1 MAKEIE
7 EYFVKRLQTYL
18 LEYLQDFSQNNM
30 AKFSLGI
37 SSNIVLKNLQI
48 KKQALL
54 NFSFPMYIIDGKIS
68 QITINMPLNYKAQ
81 QPEMIVEGIDLQV
94 CTIQEANLFVSNK
107 DQQSQQGVENLKQH
121 KLKIWEE
128 QMAKYFEQLSPPNW
142 IQKIVDGIYNNMS
155 VQVKSFY
162 LRFYNYSIF
171 GCETQLKIRADIYIK
186 ATDKQFQQKFNGDV
200 NTIYKLIE
208 IKKLGIMYVKAS
220 KRKEEQQ
227 LLSPIDISIK
237 LIINKNQD
245 EQGKPF
251 QNLTINIDT
260 PVIFQLNKESKNYLL
275 KLNEVLQNLEIVQ
288 DNFHFRPKCEVK
300 NNYGEWWK
308 YLINAV
314 MQNQKNHKLDLGY
327 SSRRLVLMKRYIELY
342 KRKQTIILVPWLTCW
357 TIQDETKFK
366 KCEEQ
371 MSLKD
376 LLKYREWA
384 FQEIRIEAKRYYN
397 SSKEGQNK
405 QNAKPM
411 LELWTNTINDQFV
424 LKEQKKRDDDVPI
437 ELEDDEKIN
446 LYEILERDKTQVLSS
461 YLKGQNND
469 PDQIKT
475 QIYLSVHSI
484 FLIILECRPANVA
497 QYCPKNTK
505 IFSFCQCKK
514 CIQLIKKPQ
523 MDKQKTSSFNQNN
536 SISEVV
542 KQTQRQNDD
551 GSFHT
556 AKEIDSFYEEIED
569 LQKDDF
575 QFSQDLSQDQR
586 NNNSQLKQNFDFNR
600 TNKLILIVSLI
611 GIKVP
616 VSIYQNGRL
625 KTNENENSTIVIG
638 EIKILASGMVPKL
651 MEFQNKYNEN
661 TESQSPLFKK
671 KDNPQKQKGD
681 DNFDQKQFSYSRVR
695 VSEFVNDV
703 FEVSVT
709 KDQSFFQ
716 GSDICFETFCEFLSQ
731 NQMNNVSCFLI
742 DYEND
747 KHGFQDFG
755 TEQFKNYDKYF
766 VVNDKEEKDEVDES
780 MLLHVIKQQKNENKW
795 AFLKQAAL
803 QIYDRSSQYEND
815 NQWIGCLNKQKFL
828 EEVHT
833 KLIDIIKKSLF
844 APFLEE
850 FGDKVIPLCI
860 INLKDKLTFPADSK
874 SYNLSISLY
883 LEGDQSDYKISP
895 QNEKR
900 KKVSSQQTLDEQS
913 NEQISIILQKFSI
926 FISSKSLSSLL
937 DFSQSM
943 DKTSLSQGQ
952 LYVTQDHKLLECI
965 LKSKP
970 LGQEN
975 TKPPGMKFS
984 IQFVDKLKIRIVS
997 DQISNIIKTELKF
1010 QIKNFRYST
1019 VKIDDLFQNIVN
1031 KSGQTLLTIEQFKI
1045 AHKYFSQDYKNKN
1058 EELRNYEKEQ
1068 QTDDKK
1074 SGLSSGKF
1082 PFSKQTSQ
1090 QQSQSADQKSQQ
1102 KGQKNQQQQPK
1113 SRDPMFHIKGI
1124 KQTILK
1130 TQIVALKFQANIE
1143 NHALLTDSKLYV
1155 QIPFLN
1161 LRINDSCIS
1170 FIELLL
1176 ILKNNIKVKQ
1186 TPQQKHKIGQDS
1198 LLKAEL
1204 DTLFHDHKEQSSDC
1218 KHCILKYRKTVEL
1231 TNILFGVIS
1240 EITKS
1245 ADVPCWFHILHNEC
1259 QKLGN
1264 SSNLSVRHKKEQG
1277 IKITFQSTQKASN
1290 HGQYKSIL
1298 AFPILVI
1305 TRDIGYFKDNIMIH
1319 CSASKFKES
1328 GISTS
1333 KSRFDQEN
1341 EINQF
1346 EKQNQKDI
1354 SSQKGQSAQKKEAN
1368 QASTQEK
1375 QMKETNYVL
1384 VQPALKVK
1392 EPLLFWQ
1399 KLDDKFIFYCR
1410 SNEKDM
1416 FRLDYSK
1423 EYEDKSLEINSLI
1436 QDDDQMRLND
1446 PNLYILLYYNKPLRT
1461 ELIQNKENFQ
1471 RNEKNSKKKI
1481 FFSLQMIKAIFQ
1493 NQHAACNVLTTF
1505 QNINKIQSILKK
1517 VQDIV
1522 NYGYKL
1528 DENVEKQQLQDSPI
1542 KLLDEMIVS
1551 ANISNIYLKS
1561 NESFFKLSQFKVILN
1576 LEYMSQ
1582 ISNNA
1587 KSSFHKKNS
1596 SSIVNQEVF
1605 SKVKSN
1611 ITQVFP
1617 TDDLIIVKCHSI
1629 ILNFNMVS
1637 IIDVKLIHV
1646 QKFSDALQLQV
1657 EEIKISITNN
1667 LSKQKENLLT
1677 MPKRD
1682 RLTQTKTGIQQE
1694 TKKFE
1699 KPLAI
1704 CIKLEFQNLNPKI
1717 NISVHQGQ
1725 IQLSQQRVSDLLIGL
1740 NSFYLL
1746 NIEESINLRQHL
1758 LKYIFLQEL
1767 EIMGN
1772 DQPKDKLQRQQKLS
1786 FILELKI
1793 EEFQV
1798 VLQEKDKEFF
1808 FFEFHQISMKK
1819 KLIKNQKLKPQPSQ
1833 GENVHY
1839 PNLIKQNGHQA
1850 MKILLENNII
1860 HLENVQFFMISRFLN
1875 ELDAFKSEVE
1885 KIIQKNKDEL
1895 LEKYQSD
1902 FEFQMQLKQQ
1912 ENFELNK
1919 EQFNYQVLIK
1929 NSQIIVPQSSSDKNQ
1944 VKILFDYADV
1954 KVKKEKKLSKI
1965 PEIQDDKIEVLQ
1977 QQKLLVDYED
1987 KYTKISEKQLE
1998 FQEIYITEIKANF
2011 RMVEVDYE
2019 MYCDQDDQNSIKG
2032 NLLDADSVE
2041 VEMNLPSFEQ
2051 FLGISGWKYKD
2062 SCIIKPKNL
2071 KMKLDLGKLMKV
2083 QSYIDQNLSEKSSLF
2098 EFHKSS
2104 LQKINFDLDLFS
2116 TEASL
2121 TRYGQ
2126 VEQDKLEKHK
2136 NAKLYETQKH
2146 RQSKQFNTH
2155 NQTKQMKKQNYDS

>member
-1 MAKEIE
+1 
-7 EYFVKRLQTYL
+7 
-18 LEYLQDFSQNNM
+18 
-30 AKFSLGI
+30 
-37 SSNIVLKNLQI
+37 
-48 KKQALL
+48 
-54 NFSFPMYIIDGKIS
+54 MYIIDGKINS
-68 QITINMPLNYKAQ
+68 ITINMPLNYKAQ

-107 DQQSQQGVENLKQH
+107 DQQTQQGVENLKQH

-155 VQVKSFY
+155 VQVKSFF

-208 IKKLGIMYVKAS
+208 IKKLGVMYVKAS
-220 KRKEEQQ
+220 KKKEEQQ

-237 LIINKNQD
+237 LVINKNQD
-245 EQGKPF
+245 ELGKPI

-260 PVIFQLNKESKNYLL
+260 PIIFQLNKESKSYLL

-371 MSLKD
+371 LSLKD

-384 FQEIRIEAKRYYN
+384 FQEIRIEAKRYYH
-397 SSKEGQNK
+397 STKEGQNK
-405 QNAKPM
+405 QNQKPM
-411 LELWTNTINDQFV
+411 LEIWTNTINDQYA
-424 LKEQKKRDDDVPI
+424 LKDQKKRDEEPPI
-437 ELEDDEKIN
+437 ELEEDEKIN

-475 QIYLSVHSI
+475 QIYVSVHSI
-484 FLIILECRPANVA
+484 FLIILENRPANIA

-523 MDKQKTSSFNQNN
+523 MNQQKTSSFNQNN

-586 NNNSQLKQNFDFNR
+586 NNNSQIKQNYDSSR
-600 TNKLILIVSLI
+600 TNKLILIISLI
-611 GIKVP
+611 GIKIP

-625 KTNENENSTIVIG
+625 KTNENSTIVIG
-638 EIKILASGMVPKL
+638 DIKIFAPGMVPKL
-651 MEFQNKYNEN
+651 LDFQNKFDEN
-661 TESQSPLFKK
+661 IEKQSPLFKK
-671 KDNPQKQKGD
+671 KEKSWKQK
-681 DNFDQKQFSYSRVR
+681 NNENIDQKQINYSRVR
-695 VSEFVNDV
+695 IKKFVNDI
-703 FEVSVT
+703 FEATVR
-709 KDQSFFQ
+709 KDSSFFQ
-716 GSDICFETFCEFLSQ
+716 GSDICFQTFCQFLSQ
-731 NQMNNVSCFLI
+731 NQMNNVQCFLI

-747 KHGFQDFG
+747 KQGLQDFDM
-755 TEQFKNYDKYF
+755 EKFKNYDKYF
-766 VVNDKEEKDEVDES
+766 VVNEKEDREDIDDS

-795 AFLKQAAL
+795 AFLKLAAM
-803 QIYDRSSQYEND
+803 QNYDKQSQNDND
-815 NQWIGCLNKQKFL
+815 NQWISCSNKQKFL
-828 EEVHT
+828 EEVHN
-833 KLIDIIKKSLF
+833 KIIDIIKKSLF

-850 FGDKVIPLCI
+850 FGDRIIPLCI
-860 INLKDKLTFPADSK
+860 INLKDKLTFPIESK
-874 SYNLSISLY
+874 NYNLSISLY
-883 LEGDQSDYKISP
+883 LEGEQSNYKISA
-895 QNEKR
+895 QNDKK

-913 NEQISIILQKFSI
+913 NEQISVIFQKCSI

-937 DFSQSM
+937 DFTQST
-943 DKTSLSQGQ
+943 DKTALSQGQ

-984 IQFVDKLKIRIVS
+984 IQLIGKLKIRIVS

-1010 QIKNFRYST
+1010 QIKNFNYST
-1019 VKIDDLFQNIVN
+1019 VKIDDLFQNNEN
-1031 KSGQTLLTIEQFKI
+1031 KSGQTLYQQHYKYFSAFRLTIEQFKI
-1045 AHKYFSQDYKNKN
+1045 VHKYFSQDYKNKN

-1068 QTDDKK
+1068 HSDDKK
-1074 SGLSSGKF
+1074 INSQSKF

-1090 QQSQSADQKSQQ
+1090 QQAQPTDSKIQQ
-1102 KGQKNQQQQPK
+1102 KGLKNQQQQQK
-1113 SRDPMFHIKGI
+1113 FRDPMFHIKGI

-1143 NHALLTDSKLYV
+1143 NHALLTDSKIYV

-1170 FIELLL
+1170 FIEFLL
-1176 ILKNNIKVKQ
+1176 ILKNNINFTQ
-1186 TPQQKHKIGQDS
+1186 TPQQKHKIGKNS
-1198 LLKAEL
+1198 LLKSEL
-1204 DTLFHDHKEQSSDC
+1204 DTLFQNHKDQSSDC

-1231 TNILFGVIS
+1231 TNILFGVIQ

-1264 SSNLSVRHKKEQG
+1264 NQNLQNKPKKDQG
-1277 IKITFQSTQKASN
+1277 IKITFQSTQKVAN

-1305 TRDIGYFKDNIMIH
+1305 TRDIGYFKNNIMIH
-1319 CSASKFKES
+1319 CSASKFKEN
-1328 GISTS
+1328 GISF
-1333 KSRFDQEN
+1333 SRQRLDQDS

-1346 EKQNQKDI
+1346 EKQNQKEL
-1354 SSQKGQSAQKKEAN
+1354 SFQKGQSAQKKDQN
-1368 QASTQEK
+1368 QVNSSEQSI
-1375 QMKETNYVL
+1375 KETNYFL
-1384 VQPALKVK
+1384 IQPAFKVK

-1416 FRLDYSK
+1416 FKLDHQRDNEEK
-1423 EYEDKSLEINSLI
+1423 QYEVNSLI
-1436 QDDDQMRLND
+1436 LDEDQIQQID

-1461 ELIQNKENFQ
+1461 ELVQNKENFQ
-1471 RNEKNSKKKI
+1471 RNEKNSKNQKKKI

-1493 NQHAACNVLTTF
+1493 NQHASCNVLTTL
-1505 QNINKIQSILKK
+1505 QNINKIQSIIKK
-1517 VQDIV
+1517 VQDVV
-1522 NYGYKL
+1522 NFNYKSN
-1528 DENVEKQQLQDSPI
+1528 DDVETVQQLIDSPI
-1542 KLLDEMIVS
+1542 KLLDEMIIS
-1551 ANISNIYLKS
+1551 ANIQNIYLKS
-1561 NESFFKLSQFKVILN
+1561 NESFFKLSQFKIILN
-1576 LEYMSQ
+1576 LEYLNQ

-1587 KSSFHKKNS
+1587 KSGFHKKNS
-1596 SSIVNQEVF
+1596 SSIGNQEVF
-1605 SKVKSN
+1605 SRIKSN
-1611 ITQVFP
+1611 ITQVQP
-1617 TDDLIIVKCHSI
+1617 QDDQLIVQCHSI
-1629 ILNFNMVS
+1629 IFNFNLVS
-1637 IIDVKLIHV
+1637 IIDIKLIHV

-1657 EEIKISITNN
+1657 EDILISIINN
-1667 LSKQKENLLT
+1667 LNKQRENLLT
-1677 MPKRD
+1677 MPKKEKQT
-1682 RLTQTKTGIQQE
+1682 LTKTPNQLE
-1694 TKKFE
+1694 TKIVE

-1717 NISVHQGQ
+1717 NISVYQGQ
-1725 IQLSQQRVSDLLIGL
+1725 IQLSQQRVQDLLIGL

-1746 NIEESINLRQHL
+1746 NIEEAIYLRQHL

-1767 EIMGN
+1767 EIMGA
-1772 DQPKDKLQRQQKLS
+1772 DQPKVINLFIQDKMQKQQKLS
-1786 FILELKI
+1786 FLLELKM

-1808 FFEFHQISMKK
+1808 FFEFHQIQMKK
-1819 KLIKNQKLKPQPSQ
+1819 KLNQELELKINGLELKPQPIT
-1833 GENVHY
+1833 GANIYY
-1839 PNLIKQNGHQA
+1839 PNLIKQNGNQP
-1850 MKILLENNII
+1850 MKILLENNIV
-1860 HLENVQFFMISRFLN
+1860 HLENVQFYMISKFLN
-1875 ELDAFKSEVE
+1875 ELDAFKSEIE
-1885 KIIQKNKDEL
+1885 KIIQKNKDDLSER
-1895 LEKYQSD
+1895 YQSD

-1929 NSQIIVPQSSSDKNQ
+1929 NSQVIVPQSSSEKNQ
-1944 VKILFDYADV
+1944 VKILFDNADV
-1954 KVKKEKKLSKI
+1954 KVKKEKTISRI

-2011 RMVEVDYE
+2011 RMVQVDYE
-2019 MYCDQDDQNSIKG
+2019 MYCDFDDQNPIKG
-2032 NLLDADSVE
+2032 NLLNADSVE
-2041 VEMNLPSFEQ
+2041 VEMNIPSFEQ

-2062 SCIIKPKNL
+2062 GCIIKPKSL

-2083 QSYIDQNLSEKSSLF
+2083 QSYIDENLSEKSNLF

-2104 LQKINFDLDLFS
+2104 LQKINFDLDLIS
-2116 TEASL
+2116 TEASF

-2126 VEQDKLEKHK
+2126 VEQEKLEKHK
-2136 NAKLYETQKH
+2136 NAKLYENSKH
-2146 RQSKQFNTH
+2146 RQSKQFNSH
-2155 NQTKQMKKQNYDS
+2155 NQAKQVKKQYQES

>member
-1 MAKEIE
+1 
-7 EYFVKRLQTYL
+7 
-18 LEYLQDFSQNNM
+18 
-30 AKFSLGI
+30 
-37 SSNIVLKNLQI
+37 
-48 KKQALL
+48 
-54 NFSFPMYIIDGKIS
+54 MYIIDGKINN
-68 QITINMPLNYKAQ
+68 ITINMPLNYKAQ
-81 QPEMIVEGIDLQV
+81 QPEMIIEGINLEV
-94 CTIQEANLFVSNK
+94 CTIQEASLFVQNK

-155 VQVKSFY
+155 VQVKSFQ

-171 GCETQLKIRADIYIK
+171 GFETQLKIRADIYIK

-200 NTIYKLIE
+200 NAIYKLIE
-208 IKKLGIMYVKAS
+208 IKKLGIMYVKVA
-220 KRKEEQQ
+220 KKKEEEYQ

-245 EQGKPF
+245 EQGKPL
-251 QNLTINIDT
+251 QNLTINIET

-357 TIQDETKFK
+357 TIQDENKFK

-411 LELWTNTINDQFV
+411 LEILKNTINDQFD
-424 LKEQKKRDDDVPI
+424 LKDQKKRDDDVPV
-437 ELEDDEKIN
+437 ELEAEEKIN

-475 QIYLSVHSI
+475 QIYVGVHSI

-505 IFSFCQCKK
+505 IFSFCQCKL
-514 CIQLIKKPQ
+514 CIQLIKKPKI
-523 MDKQKTSSFNQNN
+523 DKQKPSIFNQNN

-542 KQTQRQNDD
+542 KQTQRYNDD

-575 QFSQDLSQDQR
+575 QESQEQK
-586 NNNSQLKQNFDFNR
+586 NINSQQKQNFDFNR

-625 KTNENENSTIVIG
+625 KTNENDNSAIVIG
-638 EIKILASGMVPKL
+638 EIKILAPGMVPKL
-651 MEFQNKYNEN
+651 MEFKNKYDEN
-661 TESQSPLFKK
+661 IECQSPLFKK
-671 KDNPQKQKGD
+671 KDNSWKQQKGNENQKQIND
-681 DNFDQKQFSYSRVR
+681 SRIR
-695 VSEFVNDV
+695 ISEFVNDI
-703 FEVSVT
+703 FDVSVT
-709 KDQSFFQ
+709 KDQQYFQ
-716 GSDICFETFCEFLSQ
+716 DSGKCFETFCEFLNQ
-731 NQMNNVSCFLI
+731 NQMRNVSCFLI

-755 TEQFKNYDKYF
+755 NEQFKNYDQYF
-766 VVNDKEEKDEVDES
+766 VVSDDQDETDQF
-780 MLLHVIKQQKNENKW
+780 MLLHVIKQQKNGNKW
-795 AFLKQAAL
+795 SFLKQAAL
-803 QIYDRSSQYEND
+803 QNYDKSSQYDND
-815 NQWIGCLNKQKFL
+815 NQWIGCTNKKKFL
-828 EEVHT
+828 DEVHN

-850 FGDKVIPLCI
+850 FGDKIIPQCI
-860 INLKDKLTFPADSK
+860 INLKDKLTFPVDSK
-874 SYNLSISLY
+874 NYNLSISLY
-883 LEGDQSDYKISP
+883 LEGDQSNYKISP
-895 QNEKR
+895 QIDKK

-913 NEQISIILQKFSI
+913 NEQISIILKKFSI
-926 FISSKSLSSLL
+926 FISTKSLSSLL
-937 DFSQSM
+937 DFTQSM

-1010 QIKNFRYST
+1010 QIKNLNYST

-1031 KSGQTLLTIEQFKI
+1031 KYGQTLYQQHYKYFSAFRLTIEQFKI
-1045 AHKYFSQDYKNKN
+1045 AHKYFSQDYRSKN
-1058 EELRNYEKEQ
+1058 EELKNYEKDQ
-1068 QTDDKK
+1068 SDDKK
-1074 SGLSSGKF
+1074 LGQSQSKF
-1082 PFSKQTSQ
+1082 PFSKSTSSQ
-1090 QQSQSADQKSQQ
+1090 QQSQTADTKNQQ
-1102 KGQKNQQQQPK
+1102 KNQKNQQQQK
-1113 SRDPMFHIKGI
+1113 SKDPMFHIKGI

-1170 FIELLL
+1170 FIEFLQ

-1186 TPQQKHKIGQDS
+1186 NPQQKHKIAQDS

-1240 EITKS
+1240 EISKS
-1245 ADVPCWFHILHNEC
+1245 SDVPCWFHILHNEC

-1264 SSNLSVRHKKEQG
+1264 NSNLSVKRKKDQG
-1277 IKITFQSTQKASN
+1277 IKITFQSTQKITN
-1290 HGQYKSIL
+1290 IGQYKSII

-1319 CSASKFKES
+1319 CSASKYKEKCVN
-1328 GISTS
+1328 IN
-1333 KSRFDQEN
+1333 KQRFDQEG
-1341 EINQF
+1341 EYNQF

-1354 SSQKGQSAQKKEAN
+1354 SFQKGQSAQKKDIN
-1368 QASTQEK
+1368 QEYIQDETI
-1375 QMKETNYVL
+1375 KEINYVL
-1384 VQPALKVK
+1384 IQPAFKVK

-1416 FRLDYSK
+1416 FKLDYQK
-1423 EYEDKSLEINSLI
+1423 DYEDKSNEMNSLI
-1436 QDDDQMRLND
+1436 QDDDQMRQID

-1461 ELIQNKENFQ
+1461 ELIQNKENIQ

-1493 NQHAACNVLTTF
+1493 NQHAACTVLTTL
-1505 QNINKIQSILKK
+1505 QNINKIQSIIKK

-1528 DENVEKQQLQDSPI
+1528 DENMEKQQLQDSPI
-1542 KLLDEMIVS
+1542 KLLDEMIIS

-1561 NESFFKLSQFKVILN
+1561 NESFFQLSQFKIILN

-1582 ISNNA
+1582 IYNNV
-1587 KSSFHKKNS
+1587 KSSFHNKNS
-1596 SSIVNQEVF
+1596 SSIINQEPL
-1605 SKVKSN
+1605 SKIKSN
-1611 ITQVFP
+1611 ITQLFP
-1617 TDDLIIVKCHSI
+1617 TTDDLIIIKCHSI
-1629 ILNFNMVS
+1629 KFNFNLVS
-1637 IIDVKLIHV
+1637 IIDVKLIQV
-1646 QKFSDALQLQV
+1646 QKFSDALLLQV
-1657 EEIKISITNN
+1657 EDIQISITNN
-1667 LSKQKENLLT
+1667 LNKQKENLLT

-1682 RLTQTKTGIQQE
+1682 RQTQTKSGIQFEQ
-1694 TKKFE
+1694 KKFE
-1699 KPLAI
+1699 KLLAI

-1725 IQLSQQRVSDLLIGL
+1725 IQLSQQRVQDLLIGL

-1746 NIEESINLRQHL
+1746 NIEESIYLRQHL

-1767 EIMGN
+1767 EIMGS
-1772 DQPKDKLQRQQKLS
+1772 DPPKIINLFIQDKVQRQQRMS

-1808 FFEFHQISMKK
+1808 FFEFHKIQMKK
-1819 KLIKNQKLKPQPSQ
+1819 KLNQELELKVDDLELKPQPFK
-1833 GENVHY
+1833 GENVYY
-1839 PNLIKQNGHQA
+1839 PNLIKKNGDQP

-1860 HLENVQFFMISRFLN
+1860 HLENVQFYMISRFLN
-1875 ELDAFKSEVE
+1875 ELDAFKSEIE

-1895 LEKYQSD
+1895 SEKYQSD

-1919 EQFNYQVLIK
+1919 EQFNYQILIK
-1929 NSQIIVPQSSSDKNQ
+1929 NSQIIVPQSSSEKNQ
-1944 VKILFDYADV
+1944 VKILFQQADV
-1954 KVKKEKKLSKI
+1954 KVNKEKQLSKI
-1965 PEIQDDKIEVLQ
+1965 PEIQDDKIEVLE

-2011 RMVEVDYE
+2011 KMVEVDYE
-2019 MYCDQDDQNSIKG
+2019 MYCDYDDQNPIKG
-2032 NLLDADSVE
+2032 NLLNAESVG

-2062 SCIIKPKNL
+2062 SCIIKPENL
-2071 KMKLDLGKLMKV
+2071 KMKLDLGKLMKI

-2104 LQKINFDLDLFS
+2104 LQKINFDLDLIQ

-2126 VEQDKLEKHK
+2126 VEQEKLEKHK
-2136 NAKLYETQKH
+2136 NAKLYETTKH
-2146 RQSKQFNTH
+2146 RQSKQFNNH
-2155 NQTKQMKKQNYDS
+2155 NQTKQIKKQNYDS